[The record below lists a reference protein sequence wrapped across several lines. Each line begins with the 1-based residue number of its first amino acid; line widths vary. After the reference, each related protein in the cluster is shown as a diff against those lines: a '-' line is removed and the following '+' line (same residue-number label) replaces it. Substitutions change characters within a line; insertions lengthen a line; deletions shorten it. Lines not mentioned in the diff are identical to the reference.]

1 MSKRRSLLAATAA
14 AIATVGAHA
23 AEPAAEVDIDFLEFL
38 GSVDAEEEEWRE
50 YLAERPI
57 RSQMGKPAARAD
69 EQSGTRRTPAPKPA
83 PEKEVE
89 KP

>member
-1 MSKRRSLLAATAA
+1 LLAATAA
-14 AIATVGAHA
+14 AIATVGTHA
-23 AEPAAEVDIDFLEFL
+23 AEPAAEVDIELLEFL

-57 RSQMGKPAARAD
+57 RSEMGKPAARPA
-69 EQSGTRRTPAPKPA
+69 EQPGTRRVPAAKPA
-83 PEKEVE
+83 PEEKEVE